1 MARLHTAGSRLGLG
15 GLALGV
21 LLSGQ
26 AAPAPQ
32 SGSPPAAESIPS
44 EGDEFVGP
52 FPSWTDVKLAY
63 GAAGDGLADDSA
75 ALQRAL
81 DDLGQPGR
89 SPVLFLPSGTYR
101 LTRTLTLAA
110 RINLSIVGEDPA
122 TTTLVW
128 DGASEATMLR
138 VDGVAYS
145 RIARL
150 TLDGR
155 RKASIGIDQSWTG
168 GHPHFDTGNEY
179 SDDTFVDV
187 DFGIHGGFKGG
198 GFAETAIRRS
208 RFVRNTTAG
217 VALGNFNALD
227 IWIRDSL
234 FEDCR
239 VGVTN
244 TPGAG
249 NYHVYNSVFR
259 RSAVADLT
267 MGNTGGF
274 SVRGNYSIGSK
285 AFYVSDGSTSNPA
298 TIAVQGNTIIDPV
311 DSTAIRIGNQGPG
324 LIVDNVIRSL
334 AGARG
339 PVVAWSSFP
348 DADLVSIG
356 NTFTVDHAVQ
366 VNGRLLSIDDRI
378 VPAATVNTSEPPLP
392 PPLPRFSRRVFEV
405 AAGSDSTAL
414 QRAVDAAASTPAGT
428 RPIVHIANG
437 NYDLTDTLR
446 IPASRIQLVGDGY
459 GTTLRWTGKG
469 PGPVVRLDGPSQ
481 ATLRELRL
489 DGMSSADGLIIGA
502 ADQPGAR
509 IHLGQ
514 TELRAGSAAALFVNG
529 LDYALVQAEDLG
541 VSESPSGSAVN
552 VIGGPLAR
560 AGRPEAVGRTNVFSG
575 ASSGNRTTLEVTDG
589 GRLLVRDLWYEAGAG
604 PGFARI
610 HGAAEFTIDG
620 ARIASPVDGTP
631 AAFDIEDLNG
641 RVAVLNSDLDGRIL
655 VSGTGAAAQVLVL
668 GMMSE
673 RGSPDA
679 FVNRASPAARSLLVS
694 SRHLAGFPMSLGT
707 RSLPLPDAGTSSF
720 ELVRSLL
727 AQTRAERP
735 APLTSL
741 PAGVTDVRL
750 FRVWVTRGVN
760 DIVIRP

>member
-1 MARLHTAGSRLGLG
+1 MR
-15 GLALGV
+15 
-21 LLSGQ
+21 LSGPSGRIGIALLTAMSLLASGRTPVASQ
-26 AAPAPQ
+26 DDPTGAASMP
-32 SGSPPAAESIPS
+32 G
-44 EGDEFVGP
+44 EGDEVVGP
-52 FPSWTDVKLAY
+52 FPSWTNVKLAY
-63 GAAGDGLADDSA
+63 GAAGDGAADDSSV
-75 ALQRAL
+75 LQRAL

-101 LTRTLTLAA
+101 LTQTLTLST
-110 RINLSIVGEDPA
+110 RINLSIVGDDPA

-128 DGASEATMLR
+128 DGPSDGTMLR
-138 VDGVAYS
+138 FDGVAYS

-168 GHPHFDTGNEY
+168 GHPYFDTGNEY

-208 RFVRNTTAG
+208 RFLRNTTAG

-227 IWIRDSL
+227 IWIWDSL

-249 NYHVYNSVFR
+249 NYHVYDSIFR

-274 SVRGNYSIGSK
+274 SARGNYSIGSK
-285 AFYVSDGSTSNPA
+285 AFYVSEGSTSNPA
-298 TIAVQGNTIIDPV
+298 TIAVQGNTILDPV
-311 DSTAIRIGNQGPG
+311 ESTAIRLGNQGPG

-334 AGARG
+334 PAARG
-339 PVVAWSSFP
+339 PVVSWFSFP

-356 NTFTVDHAVQ
+356 NTFTVDNAVQ

-378 VPAATVNTSEPPLP
+378 VPAANVNGSEPALHP
-392 PPLPRFSRRVFEV
+392 PRLRFSRRVFEV
-405 AAGSDSTAL
+405 AAGSDSAAL
-414 QRAVDAAASTPAGT
+414 QRAVDAAASAPPGT
-428 RPIVHIANG
+428 RPIVHIPNG
-437 NYDLTDTLR
+437 NYDLADTLR
-446 IPASRIQLVGDGY
+446 IPASDIQLVGDGY
-459 GTTLRWTGKG
+459 GTTLRFTGKG
-469 PGPVVRLDGPSQ
+469 PGPVVRLDGPSH

-489 DGMSSADGLIIGA
+489 DGMGSADGVIVER

-514 TELRAGSAAALFVNG
+514 TELRAGSAAALLVNG
-529 LDYALVQAEDLG
+529 LDYALVQVEDLG
-541 VSESPSGSAVN
+541 VSESPSGSAVT

-560 AGRPEAVGRTNVFSG
+560 AGRREAVGRTNVFSG
-575 ASSGNRTTLEVTDG
+575 ASSGNRTTFEVTGG

-620 ARIASPVDGTP
+620 ARVASSVDGTP
-631 AAFDIEDLNG
+631 PAFDIEDLNG

-655 VSGTGAAAQVLVL
+655 VSGSGAAAQVLVL

-673 RGSPDA
+673 RGSPDG

-720 ELVRSLL
+720 EFVRSLL

-741 PAGVTDVRL
+741 PAGVTDARL